1 MLVEKYKELLPDTYT
16 EEEKQKIIKDLIILS
31 KLILDSEDL
40 LKILNLRKL

>member
-1 MLVEKYKELLPDTYT
+1 MLVEKYKELLPDTYS
-16 EEEKQKIIKDLIILS
+16 EEEKQKIIRDLTILS

>member
-40 LKILNLRKL
+40 LKILNLRKI

>member
-1 MLVEKYKELLPDTYT
+1 MLVEKYKNLLPEKYT
-16 EEEKQKIIKDLIILS
+16 DEEKQKIIKDLIILS

>member
-1 MLVEKYKELLPDTYT
+1 MLVEKYKKLLPDTYSK
-16 EEEKQKIIKDLIILS
+16 EEKQKIIRDLTILS

>member
-1 MLVEKYKELLPDTYT
+1 MLVEKYKVLLPENYT
-16 EEEKQKIIKDLIILS
+16 DEEKQKIIRDLIILS

>member
-1 MLVEKYKELLPDTYT
+1 MLVEKYKNLLPENYT
-16 EEEKQKIIKDLIILS
+16 DEEKQKIIRDLTILS

>member
-1 MLVEKYKELLPDTYT
+1 MLVEKYKDLLPETYT
-16 EEEKQKIIKDLIILS
+16 DEEKQKIIKDLIILS

>member
-1 MLVEKYKELLPDTYT
+1 MLVEKYKDLLPDTYS

>member
-1 MLVEKYKELLPDTYT
+1 MLVEKYKDLLPDTYS

-40 LKILNLRKL
+40 LKTLNLRKL